1 MDVIAVLKEDHKK
14 VEALFKQLE
23 EASDRAKKT
32 KRRLFQQISTEL
44 SLHAAAEEAI
54 LYPRLQEMPD
64 LRHCAFE
71 AVEEHRLVK
80 QLIAEIAALLDSGG
94 QPMGQ
99 DGGGQGEV
107 SDGMGPQWD
116 AKVKVL
122 IDMVR
127 HHVREEEGEIFKDLR
142 AELKRAELVELGEA
156 ILMFK
161 KDPKAAPA
169 PGADLGQDGGSE
181 RMGERAAQPDKSD
194 PGEQG
199 RRGGRSRSGVAD
211 QPSV

>member
-23 EASDRAKKT
+23 DASERAKKT
-32 KRRLFQQISTEL
+32 KRRLFQQISAEL

-71 AVEEHRLVK
+71 AGEEHRLVK
-80 QLIAEIAALLDSGG
+80 QLIAEIAALLDSDGPS
-94 QPMGQ
+94 QSRQ
-99 DGGGQGEV
+99 DDREDEI

-122 IDMVR
+122 IDLVR
-127 HHVREEEGEIFKDLR
+127 HHVREEEDEIFKDLR
-142 AELKRAELVELGEA
+142 AELRRPELVEMGEA
-156 ILMFK
+156 IVAFKGAHK
-161 KDPKAAPA
+161 KDPN
-169 PGADLGQDGGSE
+169 
-181 RMGERAAQPDKSD
+181 
-194 PGEQG
+194 
-199 RRGGRSRSGVAD
+199 GRSRNSMAE
-211 QPSV
+211 QASA